1 MLNPNTK
8 AAYTNTA
15 KDTDTNTAKDSDT
28 NTVAYTTMVTHTW
41 VNERNNVYG
50 IHMFGILVYT
60 N

>member
-1 MLNPNTK
+1 MLNPDTK

-15 KDTDTNTAKDSDT
+15 KDTDT